1 MWAASHAIEALGR
14 FKDEQAK
21 ARLLHLL
28 ICGSDFLRI
37 SAVKTIALWEEE
49 ALAAELEPYLDDP
62 NPDVA
67 RAVVDAID
75 RLQEVSF

>member
-1 MWAASHAIEALGR
+1 
-14 FKDEQAK
+14 
-21 ARLLHLL
+21 
-28 ICGSDFLRI
+28 
-37 SAVKTIALWEEE
+37 VKTIAGWAEE

-67 RAVVDAID
+67 RAIADAID